1 MELLPGGRQ
10 VNDPGD
16 EHKHRDILERLDL
29 LWPGMGEMANDERRE
44 AAREIRALRDEVR
57 LLRALLPVKVTKL
70 LYEGEG

>member
-1 MELLPGGRQ
+1 MS
-10 VNDPGD
+10 DPGD
-16 EHKHRDILERLDL
+16 EHTHRDILERLDL

>member
-1 MELLPGGRQ
+1 MT
-10 VNDPGD
+10 DPGD
-16 EHKHRDILERLDL
+16 EHMERDILERLDL
-29 LWPGMGEMANDERRE
+29 LWPGMGEMANHERRE

>member
-1 MELLPGGRQ
+1 
-10 VNDPGD
+10 VSDPGD

-44 AAREIRALRDEVR
+44 AAREIRALRDQVR

>member
-1 MELLPGGRQ
+1 
-10 VNDPGD
+10 VSDPGD

>member
-1 MELLPGGRQ
+1 
-10 VNDPGD
+10 VSDPGD
-16 EHKHRDILERLDL
+16 EHTHRDILERLDL

>member
-1 MELLPGGRQ
+1 M
-10 VNDPGD
+10 NDPGD
-16 EHKHRDILERLDL
+16 EHTHRDILERLDL

-44 AAREIRALRDEVR
+44 AAREIRALRDQVR

>member
-1 MELLPGGRQ
+1 MS
-10 VNDPGD
+10 DPGD

-44 AAREIRALRDEVR
+44 AAREIRALRDQVR
-57 LLRALLPVKVTKL
+57 LLRALLPMKVTKL

>member
-1 MELLPGGRQ
+1 MT
-10 VNDPGD
+10 DPGD
-16 EHKHRDILERLDL
+16 EHMERDILERLDL
-29 LWPGMGEMANDERRE
+29 LWPGMGEMANEERRE

>member
-1 MELLPGGRQ
+1 MS
-10 VNDPGD
+10 DPGD
-16 EHKHRDILERLDL
+16 EHNDRDILERLDL
-29 LWPGMGEMANDERRE
+29 YWPGMGDMALEERRE